1 MRADP
6 LITFLV
12 ILAIGIAVGFVIQGA
27 KGSSWLARQ
36 FGGQNRDLVTSC
48 LIGIAGSFIGYHL
61 AVIIGLPGAVIPFII
76 AAVGAAAVVWGSR
89 MVR

>member
-6 LITFLV
+6 LVTFLV
-12 ILAIGIAVGFVIQGA
+12 ILAIGIAVGFLVQGA
-27 KGSSWLARQ
+27 WGSSWLSRQ
-36 FGGQNRDLVTSC
+36 FGGQNRSLVTSA

-61 AVIIGLPGAVIPFII
+61 ALIVGLTGAIIPFVI
-76 AAVGAAAVVWGSR
+76 AAIGAAAVLWGSR